1 MIPGLQSAKGR
12 KPNWEELRKEARQL
26 ENQIDAKLVQ
36 LSKLGT
42 SLNCSPSL
50 TSGFGVTDKTPLMA
64 ADDED
69 DDGGKDA
76 ASHRRIKAL
85 CDDISLALGRL
96 ATVNEGLTDWAAQ
109 SGGGSGTTPSA
120 AIHHTLQ
127 RHKDIL
133 QDYQQEFNKT
143 KSNVMAAIERH
154 DLLDSVHKDINNYHR
169 KSMSATPG
177 GGGQGNSAA
186 GNRRMELLLK
196 ESEHARNSE
205 RLIDEHISIAVESR
219 EALVNQRLAFKAIQ
233 TKLNDISNKF
243 PMINNLVQ
251 KINLRKRRDTIILGA
266 VVGLCVTFLLW
277 YMFG

>member
-1 MIPGLQSAKGR
+1 
-12 KPNWEELRKEARQL
+12 L

-42 SLNCSPSL
+42 SLKVSPSL
-50 TSGFGVTDKTPLMA
+50 TPGFGVTDKTPLMA
-64 ADDED
+64 DDDDDD
-69 DDGGKDA
+69 DDGDSGNA
-76 ASHRRIKAL
+76 AACRSKAL
-85 CDDISLALGRL
+85 CDDISALLTRL
-96 ATVNEGLTDWAAQ
+96 AAVNDGLTDWAVHSAGG
-109 SGGGSGTTPSA
+109 GGGSPGATPSP

-143 KSNVMAAIERH
+143 KSNVLAAIERH
-154 DLLDSVHKDINNYHR
+154 DLLDSVHKDISDYNR
-169 KSMSATPG
+169 KT
-177 GGGQGNSAA
+177 SAA
-186 GNRRMELLLK
+186 AKGGPADGNRRMEMLLK

-205 RLIDEHISIAVESR
+205 RLIDEHISIAVEAR

-251 KINLRKRRDTIILGA
+251 KINLRKRRDSIVLGA
-266 VVGLCVTFLLW
+266 VIGLCVTFILW
-277 YMFG
+277 YSFG

>member
-1 MIPGLQSAKGR
+1 MIPGLQSSKGR

-42 SLNCSPSL
+42 SLNCSPSSSL
-50 TSGFGVTDKTPLMA
+50 TSGFGVSDKTPLMA
-64 ADDED
+64 AADGEEGG
-69 DDGGKDA
+69 DDG
-76 ASHRRIKAL
+76 SHRRFKAL
-85 CDDISLALGRL
+85 CDDISSALGRL
-96 ATVNEGLTDWAAQ
+96 AAINEGLTEWATQ
-109 SGGGSGTTPSA
+109 SAGGDGGSAPSA

-154 DLLDSVHKDINNYHR
+154 DLLDSVHKDISDFR
-169 KSMSATPG
+169 MATSAG
-177 GGGQGNSAA
+177 GGSSGGGSNA
-186 GNRRMELLLK
+186 GNRRMEMLLK

-219 EALVNQRLAFKAIQ
+219 DALVNQRLAFKAIQ

-266 VVGLCVTFLLW
+266 VIGLCFTFLLW
-277 YMFG
+277 YAFG